1 LSAALA
7 PRRYVLG
14 LVGAFST
21 CALVLAALGLYGV
34 TSYAVTRRTHEFG
47 IRIAL
52 GATSEQV
59 VRAVVKW
66 GVALALIGCAV
77 GLGGAFALV
86 GLVQQLLYNTSTT
99 DMTVILTVPLLLVI
113 VGVIAVYVPARRA
126 ATVDPIEALRSE

>member
-1 LSAALA
+1 MSAALA